1 MQLHF
6 PGLEPLILPA
16 WTSLV
21 LVNPGAP
28 MARRHSWAK
37 VYCDLLR
44 HPKIIGRPDSDVRL
58 FLGLILH
65 AKEYSPDHGLVQ
77 LTPTDMR
84 NAFGIKAPMKAVLD
98 GLAYFIKEGVLQQEA
113 EHVRIRDFATR
124 QAADS
129 AAERMQ
135 RWRDGTRDESVTKR
149 NNGVYKNVTAPST
162 RASPEVE
169 VEVEDVVSSKSGESE
184 GREPTACETV
194 DNSGFPGLN
203 PEQRAHALALLKA
216 SDVPGLAAYFASLRG
231 AK

>member
-6 PGLEPLILPA
+6 PGLAPVIVPA

-21 LVNPGAP
+21 LANPGAP

-37 VYCDLLR
+37 IYCDLLR
-44 HPKIIGRPDSDVRL
+44 HPKIIGRPDCDVRL

-84 NAFGIKAPMKAVLD
+84 NAFGIKAPMKSVTD
-98 GLAYFIKEGVLQQEA
+98 GLAYFLKEGVLLRDGD
-113 EHVRIRDFATR
+113 HVRIRDFATR

-135 RWRDGTRDESVTKR
+135 RWRDGSRDEGVTKR
-149 NNGVYKNVTAPST
+149 NGNVYKGVTAPST
-162 RASPEVE
+162 RPSPEVE

-184 GREPTACETV
+184 GREFTACESV
-194 DNSGFPGLN
+194 DNSVLEGLSS
-203 PEQRAHALALLKA
+203 EQKSKVQALAKA
-216 SDVPGLAAYFASLRG
+216 GNGVALTAYLASLRG
-231 AK
+231 AP